1 MIRRLLPLA
10 TLLLIRLPAA
20 AAQPAA
26 ETPPATPET
35 PAAAGGDVSAPTPSQ
50 GLAAEPAGGKDP
62 APGGADEEDGAASDA
77 LIRVI
82 VPQLEAQGVAEALA
96 LNLSGV
102 VLLRLQEVPD
112 TSVVGHAD
120 IERLLGQEQQRQ
132 LAGCGDDATCASGI
146 VGALDA
152 ARLVWGSVGKV
163 GDRFLVNLT
172 LLDTQ
177 TNAVLRRTSRKAV
190 SVDNLVEAASSAAD
204 ALWLTPNAP
213 ADGCVDCGAK
223 PTSLQVAL
231 KLGNNFMS
239 FFQSG
244 VDVSLFGPGLD
255 IDVGYRFADRFA
267 GFLTVGL
274 SLGNRQNDADDDV
287 RFLVIPL
294 NLGVRYHSTK
304 LVADLAAFG
313 GLSLGVGFVNTAISG
328 GDENLGPSFAAKIHA
343 GVSYG
348 LVGNLGALLEASYQ
362 LTTTTPDDLATR
374 PLSAAA
380 LKLGLAYG
388 F

>member
-1 MIRRLLPLA
+1 
-10 TLLLIRLPAA
+10 
-20 AAQPAA
+20 
-26 ETPPATPET
+26 
-35 PAAAGGDVSAPTPSQ
+35 
-50 GLAAEPAGGKDP
+50 
-62 APGGADEEDGAASDA
+62 
-77 LIRVI
+77 
-82 VPQLEAQGVAEALA
+82 
-96 LNLSGV
+96 V
-102 VLLRLQEVPD
+102 V
-112 TSVVGHAD
+112 
-120 IERLLGQEQQRQ
+120 
-132 LAGCGDDATCASGI
+132 
-146 VGALDA
+146 
-152 ARLVWGSVGKV
+152 
-163 GDRFLVNLT
+163 
-172 LLDTQ
+172 
-177 TNAVLRRTSRKAV
+177 
-190 SVDNLVEAASSAAD
+190 
-204 ALWLTPNAP
+204 
-213 ADGCVDCGAK
+213 
-223 PTSLQVAL
+223 
-231 KLGNNFMS
+231 
-239 FFQSG
+239 
-244 VDVSLFGPGLD
+244 
-255 IDVGYRFADRFA
+255 

-274 SLGNRQNDADDDV
+274 SLGNRQNDDDDDV